1 MRKRAT
7 DRMERAER
15 TDRTMSD
22 PGSDVVPDATDAEEP
37 LTEDPRPATMRTVK
51 SLVLVNTGD
60 GKGKTSAALGV
71 IVRAVARD
79 WRVAT
84 IQFLKSGSWKAGEE
98 KICQQLGV
106 DWWAIGEGFSW
117 ESENLDTDRATATL
131 AWQRAKDVI
140 NAGEHRLVVMDEITY
155 PINWGWIDLDDVV
168 ATIMSRP
175 EHVSVIFTGRNAPQ
189 AIIDVADTVTEMRNV
204 KHAYERGIVAKKG
217 IDF

>member
-1 MRKRAT
+1 MT
-7 DRMERAER
+7 DSAAHQPASSA
-15 TDRTMSD
+15 DLVAPS
-22 PGSDVVPDATDAEEP
+22 EP
-37 LTEDPRPATMRTVK
+37 ITEDPRPAKMLVAK

-60 GKGKTSAALGV
+60 GKGKTSAAMGV

-79 WRVAT
+79 WPVAT

-117 ESENLDTDRATATL
+117 ESEDLDTDKATAAM
-131 AWQRAKDVI
+131 AWAHAKEI
-140 NAGEHRLVVMDEITY
+140 ITGAKYRLVVMDEITY
-155 PINWGWIDLDDVV
+155 PINWGWIDIDDVV
-168 ATIMSRP
+168 ATIANRP
-175 EHVSVIFTGRNAPQ
+175 EAVSVIVTGRDAPQ
-189 AIIDVADTVTEMRNV
+189 AIIDVADTVTEMRSI